1 MYGVLRRC
9 CFLAKLEDSFKGIAI
24 VSGTFISVPLISKLS
39 IKMGGE
45 TKIKETS
52 SSLPKI
58 SAGPVGQQIHDIYK
72 GRLGTFQDGGQYGS
86 ENLQS

>member
-1 MYGVLRRC
+1 
-9 CFLAKLEDSFKGIAI
+9 
-24 VSGTFISVPLISKLS
+24 
-39 IKMGGE
+39 MGGE
-45 TKIKETS
+45 SQIKKTR

-72 GRLGTFQDGGQYGS
+72 GRLGIFKDGGQYAS